1 MPIGKKVSNP
11 ELIFRTFRALSRKEM
26 IEEQAEEYAD
36 IVAKS
41 ESSVTYTEAYD
52 YYMKT
57 RYYDKKENNDKTH

>member
-1 MPIGKKVSNP
+1 
-11 ELIFRTFRALSRKEM
+11 LSRKEM

>member
-11 ELIFRTFRALSRKEM
+11 ELIFRTFRQSNKEK

-41 ESSVTYTEAYD
+41 GSSVTYTEAYD

-57 RYYDKKENNDKTH
+57 RYYDKEVTNAKTH

>member
-1 MPIGKKVSNP
+1 MTTKG

-26 IEEQAEEYAD
+26 IEQQAEDYAD

-41 ESSVTYTEAYD
+41 GSPVTYTEAYD

-57 RYYDKKENNDKTH
+57 RYYDNEKTH

>member
-1 MPIGKKVSNP
+1 MSNT
-11 ELIFRTFRALSRKEM
+11 ELIFRTFRQSNKEK

-41 ESSVTYTEAYD
+41 GSSVTYTEAYD

-57 RYYDKKENNDKTH
+57 RYYDKEVTNAKTH